1 MHTKNASNF
10 NLGQCSALLS
20 SCTNLQKMSNQ
31 HLMSK
36 NVNKQLTCHCYSC
49 WCWVIYQEQRCL
61 RPQRRWRSQC
71 LLGIWNI
78 LSGRLHRLL
87 QQWLD
92 QSLRWK
98 GQMWYTLLEDL
109 HQIQMVNFV
118 PEEEI
123 LPQNFR
129 QKTWKKR
136 GRKLHFTLL
145 PIGAVPLCL
154 SKCPN

>member
-1 MHTKNASNF
+1 
-10 NLGQCSALLS
+10 
-20 SCTNLQKMSNQ
+20 MSNQ
-31 HLMSK
+31 QLMSN

-136 GRKLHFTLL
+136 EEEENCILL
-145 PIGAVPLCL
+145 CCPLEQCL
-154 SKCPN
+154 FVSVNVLIKCYK